1 MELKQYELVDFHLF
15 QNYGSVTSFNMEP
28 SKFDFRNQPLSF
40 YIPINGSLSTFF
52 DNPIRG
58 NFDNQL
64 LPILYSDLWG
74 DYWGYFSFT
83 SKSLDTGRNQMLIGN
98 YLGRVNLLSIF
109 PTVLFVVA
117 FLKLSKYKENQLIY
131 KYFKIYPSNKLEKN
145 REPIPTLSGYSVL
158 TTTLLLITSPL
169 TLNCKGLESK

>member
-1 MELKQYELVDFHLF
+1 
-15 QNYGSVTSFNMEP
+15 MEP

-83 SKSLDTGRNQMLIGN
+83 SKSLDTGRIVLIGN
-98 YLGRVNLLSIF
+98 YLGKVNSILISYS
-109 PTVLFVVA
+109 TFVVV
-117 FLKLSKYKENQLIY
+117 F
-131 KYFKIYPSNKLEKN
+131 
-145 REPIPTLSGYSVL
+145 
-158 TTTLLLITSPL
+158 
-169 TLNCKGLESK
+169 